1 MFRWGEKSWSH
12 HRCSFACPVT
22 ESQSLFCG
30 YLLLISPCGI
40 RDPFKN
46 QTDYFIALA
55 TAPEAFG
62 QPWHNWYLSGKSRRK
77 NAAIKV
83 GLLSKW
89 KVPQFT
95 GIPKGRKSDIYSI
108 WQWKSLNLWMFKI
121 KLALK
126 AKASWGKRAD
136 GQLSD
141 YLSSSS
147 SCDSS
152 QKNRENAILNWKVQT
167 KS

>member
-55 TAPEAFG
+55 TAPKAFG

-77 NAAIKV
+77 NAAIKE
-83 GLLSKW
+83 GLLCN
-89 KVPQFT
+89 
-95 GIPKGRKSDIYSI
+95 G
-108 WQWKSLNLWMFKI
+108 KSLNLLEFLKVENQTFIRFGNESPWI
-121 KLALK
+121 YGCSKLNWPWKLRPLEEK
-126 AKASWGKRAD
+126 EQTVNFQTISVLG
-136 GQLSD
+136 
-141 YLSSSS
+141 S